1 MAPNDAPILSVGVVA
16 DTHIPDRAR
25 ELHPKLIPALEAAKV
40 GLILHAGDIS
50 TPSVLEDLGHV
61 APVKAVRGN
70 RDWSFRD
77 SLPLVLHLELAGVPV
92 ALMHGHGGWWNYIKD
107 KGRYV
112 FEGYQFDRYRKM
124 VVELAADARVIVFGH
139 THRVENVKIG
149 GRIIFNPGSANSGYR
164 RGVLPSIGFLHF
176 FAGGEVQGEIL
187 NLTGYQNR
195 DGMWEAAES
204 S

>member
-1 MAPNDAPILSVGVVA
+1 MAPSDAPIFSVGVVA

-25 ELHPKLIPALEAAKV
+25 ELHPKLIPALEVAKV

-50 TPSVLEDLGHV
+50 SPGVLEDLGRV

-70 RDWSFRD
+70 RDWTFRD
-77 SLPLVLHLELAGVPV
+77 SLPLVLRLELAGVPV

-112 FEGYQFDRYRKM
+112 VEGYQFDRYRKM
-124 VVELAADARVIVFGH
+124 MVELAADAQVIVFGH
-139 THRVENVKIG
+139 THRIENVKMD
-149 GRIIFNPGSANSGYR
+149 GRMIFNPGSANAGYKSD
-164 RGVLPSIGFLHF
+164 VLPSIGFLHF
-176 FAGGEVQGEIL
+176 FAGGEVRGEIL
-187 NLTGYQNR
+187 NLTGFRNR
-195 DGMWEAAES
+195 EGIWEAAES